1 MLQTLLVDSSFFSFF
16 TFLFIVVF
24 IFIIA
29 VWIANLARIFRRPSE
44 TQSTQEGAA
53 VVKEREIIREI
64 VKIRCPYCNNLYD
77 EKYDKCPHCGG
88 KRKP

>member
-44 TQSTQEGAA
+44 TQSTQEGA

>member
-1 MLQTLLVDSSFFSFF
+1 MLQAFPFDSFF
-16 TFLFIVVF
+16 TLFSVLFI
-24 IFIIA
+24 IILILS
-29 VWIANLARIFRRPSE
+29 VLTTFLRILRRPRGVE
-44 TQSTQEGAA
+44 STKEGTTI
-53 VVKEREIIREI
+53 VREREIIKEI

>member
-1 MLQTLLVDSSFFSFF
+1 MLQMFPFDSLFTLFF
-16 TFLFIVVF
+16 VVF
-24 IFIIA
+24 IITFIFVIFA
-29 VWIANLARIFRRPSE
+29 WITNLLRIFRRRPE
-44 TQSTQEGAA
+44 TQSTEEGAA

-88 KRKP
+88 KRNP

>member
-1 MLQTLLVDSSFFSFF
+1 MLQMFPFDSFFPLFF
-16 TFLFIVVF
+16 VVFILTFIVV
-24 IFIIA
+24 IF
-29 VWIANLARIFRRPSE
+29 VWVAKLLQIFRRPSKA
-44 TQSTQEGAA
+44 QSTEEGAT

-77 EKYDKCPHCGG
+77 EKYDECPHCGG

>member
-1 MLQTLLVDSSFFSFF
+1 MFFVVFVTVF
-16 TFLFIVVF
+16 IIVVLTA
-24 IFIIA
+24 IINFYRTLRKPA
-29 VWIANLARIFRRPSE
+29 QSLSE
-44 TQSTQEGAA
+44 EPAA

-77 EKYDKCPHCGG
+77 EKYDKCPYCGG

>member
-1 MLQTLLVDSSFFSFF
+1 MLQAFPFNSFF
-16 TFLFIVVF
+16 TLFVVAFVIILILSVLTTFL
-24 IFIIA
+24 
-29 VWIANLARIFRRPSE
+29 RIFRKPRG
-44 TQSTQEGAA
+44 TQSTEEGTT

>member
-1 MLQTLLVDSSFFSFF
+1 MVQAFPFDPFSDLFF
-16 TFLFIVVF
+16 VVF
-24 IFIIA
+24 VIVLIIIFLS
-29 VWIANLARIFRRPSE
+29 VLTNFLRIFRRPRGMESAE
-44 TQSTQEGAA
+44 EGAA

>member
-1 MLQTLLVDSSFFSFF
+1 MLQMLPFDSFF
-16 TFLFIVVF
+16 TLFFIIFIVSFAIV
-24 IFIIA
+24 IL
-29 VWIANLARIFRRPSE
+29 VWVTNLLRIFRRPSE
-44 TQSTQEGAA
+44 PQSTGEGAA

-77 EKYDKCPHCGG
+77 EKYDNCPYCGG